1 MNVDVKVDPFFRLL
15 KKLIMLLLHQD
26 QYGYPISK
34 YVNDEPVIKDIKM
47 HDLPYLKEEVRALIM
62 WIKDNKES

>member
-1 MNVDVKVDPFFRLL
+1 M
-15 KKLIMLLLHQD
+15 D

-47 HDLPYLKEEVRALIM
+47 YDLPYLKEEVRALIM